1 MTCSAHGNNRA
12 LDLAASG
19 VTPGTYGSAT
29 QVAQVTIDTYG
40 RVTAA
45 QNVAIANPGF
55 FSWSG
60 SGITVAQTVLAAGT
74 VTRVVTVLYAAA
86 EETGADTG
94 GGTATLTPG
103 DTFNIVVDG
112 TNTCALACTAGG
124 AVTIAR
130 TAGADSYAA
139 RLFLEWI

>member
-1 MTCSAHGNNRA
+1 MNDSEM
-12 LDLAASG
+12 LL
-19 VTPGTYGSAT
+19 
-29 QVAQVTIDTYG
+29 AQVLR
-40 RVTAA
+40 RVQQLEQLTERLVLPEVGNAA
-45 QNVAIANPGF
+45 AG

-60 SGITVAQTVLAAGT
+60 SGITTAQTVLPAGT

-103 DTFNIVVDG
+103 DSFNIVVDG
-112 TNTCALACTAGG
+112 TNTCALACTASG

>member
-1 MTCSAHGNNRA
+1 MAVDTFLQLLERVRTLETRLNA
-12 LDLAASG
+12 LVLPE
-19 VTPGTYGSAT
+19 VGST
-29 QVAQVTIDTYG
+29 
-40 RVTAA
+40 
-45 QNVAIANPGF
+45 GF
-55 FSWSG
+55 AWSG
-60 SGITVAQTVLAAGT
+60 SGITTAQTVLPAGT

-139 RLFLEWI
+139 RLFMEWI